1 MTPRVQITKA
11 TRLKQNLCGC
21 FGILMSLFLF
31 CYHTGRI
38 FKLFDATVYYMIPS
52 SVCEVAA
59 YILLFS
65 LAYNLA
71 SEIFAMAQVAVEVFF
86 AIALPFMLT
95 HVSEMQMLDKWIY
108 VTLVVFCALSLYFWV
123 VLLNNNHFGRR
134 NLLWIM
140 LLPLLQALEM
150 CVYLS
155 YLKHIQGLSGSDIVN
170 PAFCVPA
177 PLRLIKIVLV
187 MFLPVSWWKIS
198 HSVAF
203 SGNADGL
210 SMPSFSV
217 LNRYGL
223 ISLLMVVAAA
233 LFAGSS
239 FC

>member
-1 MTPRVQITKA
+1 MTPTVQLTKA
-11 TRLKQNLCGC
+11 TKIKQNICGC
-21 FGILMSLFLF
+21 FGILMCLFLL

-38 FKLFDATVYYMIPS
+38 FNLFDATVYYMIPS
-52 SVCEVAA
+52 GVCEVLA

-65 LAYNLA
+65 LASNLA
-71 SEIFAMAQVAVEVFF
+71 SEIFAMTQAAVEVFF

-108 VTLVVFCALSLYFWV
+108 VTLVVFCAVSLYFWI

-134 NLLWIM
+134 NLFWIM

-155 YLKHIQGLSGSDIVN
+155 YLKHIQSLSGSDIDN
-170 PAFCVPA
+170 PAFCVPT
-177 PLRLIKIVLV
+177 PLRVTKIVMV

-198 HSVAF
+198 HSPAF
-203 SGNADGL
+203 SGNTDSL

-217 LNRYGL
+217 WNRYGL
-223 ISLLMVVAAA
+223 IFLLMVVVAA
-233 LFAGSS
+233 LFAGSP